1 MTLHLFYWVVSARSY
16 GHEENTSS
24 ATFTHVTNGKAWMH
38 KNADK
43 SSWHTGFWT
52 FGNRLNIILFRFLP
66 LSPDKNVLTL
76 QTACKHVPFVF
87 IVVLDLSVLRF
98 TIPIKVTHIGEFC
111 LLINIFTSYASTP
124 VPLKINSCL
133 RITFQ
138 VIIYRNSS
146 TWILTNLR
154 QDDGC
159 LAIWPRTN
167 NPIEK
172 VWGHVL

>member
-1 MTLHLFYWVVSARSY
+1 MAMRKLRVARLLHTLASAD
-16 GHEENTSS
+16 
-24 ATFTHVTNGKAWMH
+24 AWMH

-43 SSWHTGFWT
+43 SPWNAGFWT
-52 FGNRLNIILFRFLP
+52 FGNRLNIILFRSLP
-66 LSPDKNVLTL
+66 LSPDRNILPL
-76 QTACKHVPFVF
+76 QTACKRVPLVF
-87 IVVLDLSVLRF
+87 IVVLDLSVLCF

-111 LLINIFTSYASTP
+111 LLLNIFTLYASTS
-124 VPLKINSCL
+124 VPLKVNSCL

-146 TWILTNLR
+146 TWIWTNLR

-172 VWGHVL
+172 VRGYVL